1 MIVYYENVSEKQLN
15 ERKKK
20 MTKKQL
26 IEKLKK
32 DYSYLNLNKMP
43 KWALEQIFIKD
54 SILAQIKK

>member
-1 MIVYYENVSEKQLN
+1 
-15 ERKKK
+15 

-32 DYSYLNLNKMP
+32 DYSHLNLNKMP

-54 SILAQIKK
+54 SILAQVKK